1 MAEEKPEKSSIQIGV
16 SRPELPLDDLPE
28 PETVFNVRRIG
39 FKELLTLVLGPSM
52 IALGVSIGSGEWLLG
67 PMAVAKYGFIGIGWV
82 ILVSAVLQTFYNVEV
97 ARYTVATGEV
107 PIVGFTRTPP
117 GGRFWVALTL
127 LVIYMGWIWG
137 GWTAAAGQSI
147 FTLVTGR
154 PNTPG
159 ELEIVRIIGIGLMI
173 AALCM
178 FIFGKKISRTLEVF
192 NAVMVFFILFAL
204 IAVTAIIVPA
214 SYWASSFK
222 GLVTFTKPPEGIDV
236 SLLGALAGYTGFGA
250 GMNFML
256 INYYRDKGYG
266 MGYRVGYIAGIIG
279 GEQQE
284 MLSSGV
290 TFRESPR
297 NSAVWNRWF
306 RYLLIDQWTVF
317 FIGAIIGMMVP
328 CILVGY
334 VATLPGAEAPTMAN
348 MPVYVAAELG
358 KRYGPALF
366 YFSLFIGA
374 LTLFKTQSI
383 VLEMLIRNATDAA
396 FTMSERF
403 RVFLRGDPRRF
414 YYPFAIILVVVI
426 SLIIHL
432 ALPTKLLVIAANMAN
447 FAAIIFPFVIIYL
460 NRQIPKP
467 ARLSWWGYVL
477 MVLNVLFFGFFFIN
491 FLAVQVTGT
500 PLYRF

>member
-1 MAEEKPEKSSIQIGV
+1 
-16 SRPELPLDDLPE
+16 
-28 PETVFNVRRIG
+28 
-39 FKELLTLVLGPSM
+39 
-52 IALGVSIGSGEWLLG
+52 
-67 PMAVAKYGFIGIGWV
+67 
-82 ILVSAVLQTFYNVEV
+82 
-97 ARYTVATGEV
+97 
-107 PIVGFTRTPP
+107 
-117 GGRFWVALTL
+117 
-127 LVIYMGWIWG
+127 
-137 GWTAAAGQSI
+137 
-147 FTLVTGR
+147 
-154 PNTPG
+154 
-159 ELEIVRIIGIGLMI
+159 
-173 AALCM
+173 
-178 FIFGKKISRTLEVF
+178 
-192 NAVMVFFILFAL
+192 MVFFILFAL
-204 IAVTAIIVPA
+204 IAVTVIIVPA
-214 SYWASSFK
+214 SYWAGAFK

-477 MVLNVLFFGFFFIN
+477 MVLNVLFCGFFFIN